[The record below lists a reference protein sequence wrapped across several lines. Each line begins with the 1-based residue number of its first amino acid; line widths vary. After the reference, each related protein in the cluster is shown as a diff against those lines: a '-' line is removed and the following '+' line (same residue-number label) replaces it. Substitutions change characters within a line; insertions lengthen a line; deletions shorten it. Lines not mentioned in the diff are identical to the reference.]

1 MAEVPWGEEMA
12 VMISADHAKR
22 VKGVCEGEVLVFGE
36 DDAARNFLAPRIL
49 PNAGWEDRA
58 MKEEV
63 FGPVLPV
70 VGYGNEGELLE
81 KLGEMEKP
89 LAIYCFSRRDDF
101 VEKVGRSLGS
111 GSICVNDTMKQFA
124 QLKLPL
130 GGVGESGFGRYRGRF
145 GVESL
150 SYQRVVMKRYFTWKD
165 FGEMMPPYDKMYR
178 WVRRFLK

>member
-1 MAEVPWGEEMA
+1 
-12 VMISADHAKR
+12 
-22 VKGVCEGEVLVFGE
+22 
-36 DDAARNFLAPRIL
+36 
-49 PNAGWEDRA
+49 

-111 GSICVNDTMKQFA
+111 GSICVIDTMKQFA